1 MTVGSEILALY
12 DPMIAKLCVWDT
24 DRERARR
31 RMLRA
36 LGEFTI
42 EGVPTLVGFHR
53 ALLAHP
59 CFVAG
64 ETCHGVVEST
74 ELAAQAA
81 ELTAR
86 STGAARDGAPRSQPQ
101 IVDVELDG
109 RRYGVTVLQPE
120 PPARRAR
127 AGAAGAFTRD
137 PSPCG

>member
-36 LGEFTI
+36 LDEFTI

-64 ETCHGVVEST
+64 ETC
-74 ELAAQAA
+74 
-81 ELTAR
+81 TASSR
-86 STGAARDGAPRSQPQ
+86 APSSQ
-101 IVDVELDG
+101 
-109 RRYGVTVLQPE
+109 RRPV
-120 PPARRAR
+120 
-127 AGAAGAFTRD
+127 
-137 PSPCG
+137 S